1 MIRIRKFICLNI
13 EVRCVKAGR
22 SDNSELNFFE
32 KGLQDHINATF
43 VSTSY
48 SHHQKTIICD
58 APALACTRTRKFST
72 ASPEQNPRRFVAF
85 LGGLDI
91 TDGRWDTPKH
101 ELFSTLNDEH
111 KDDFYQKFAPGVE
124 KRHGPREPWHDI
136 RSKLE
141 GPIAFDVFQN
151 FLERWNKQG
160 PSAESPL
167 VDTSIMHIIKNSQLS
182 SDEDDERWSCRLLRS
197 ITDDSAAF
205 DHPHKVSYKQNKKVE
220 MSILE
225 AYVHAIRK
233 AQNFIYIENQYFYGS
248 SYMWDCLNKPSCHH
262 IIPSEIAHKIASQIR
277 NHKRFVAYIVV
288 PMFPEGDPASGPLQE
303 ILNYQHKTMEMMY
316 KIIASALNEVGS
328 RQEPKDYLFFLCP
341 AKRESHDTHMSTLEK
356 PVEGVDT
363 PMAVKLRE
371 SLRCPI
377 YVHSK
382 MMIVDDVY
390 IIVGSANINQR
401 SMAGTRDTEIAVS
414 GRQDKYGID
423 NPSGDISA
431 FRKSLFNEHFVEWHK
446 EFEEPSSMECVKKVQ
461 KLILENWTNYMGPS
475 GSVTKGHMLPYP
487 VFVKPD
493 GKLTDFI
500 GIQDGCFPDFDAK
513 IKGKRINLSLT
524 NQHQRVLT

>member
-1 MIRIRKFICLNI
+1 MICIRKFICLNI

-136 RSKLE
+136 HSKLE

-160 PSAESPL
+160 LPAESPL

-182 SDEDDERWSCRLLRS
+182 SDEDDDVDKVAGGSDQLDHDLQYSES
-197 ITDDSAAF
+197 IS
-205 DHPHKVSYKQNKKVE
+205 P
-220 MSILE
+220 
-225 AYVHAIRK
+225 
-233 AQNFIYIENQYFYGS
+233 
-248 SYMWDCLNKPSCHH
+248 
-262 IIPSEIAHKIASQIR
+262 
-277 NHKRFVAYIVV
+277 
-288 PMFPEGDPASGPLQE
+288 
-303 ILNYQHKTMEMMY
+303 
-316 KIIASALNEVGS
+316 KII
-328 RQEPKDYLFFLCP
+328 
-341 AKRESHDTHMSTLEK
+341 
-356 PVEGVDT
+356 
-363 PMAVKLRE
+363 
-371 SLRCPI
+371 
-377 YVHSK
+377 
-382 MMIVDDVY
+382 
-390 IIVGSANINQR
+390 
-401 SMAGTRDTEIAVS
+401 
-414 GRQDKYGID
+414 
-423 NPSGDISA
+423 
-431 FRKSLFNEHFVEWHK
+431 
-446 EFEEPSSMECVKKVQ
+446 
-461 KLILENWTNYMGPS
+461 
-475 GSVTKGHMLPYP
+475 
-487 VFVKPD
+487 
-493 GKLTDFI
+493 
-500 GIQDGCFPDFDAK
+500 
-513 IKGKRINLSLT
+513 
-524 NQHQRVLT
+524 

>member
-1 MIRIRKFICLNI
+1 
-13 EVRCVKAGR
+13 
-22 SDNSELNFFE
+22 
-32 KGLQDHINATF
+32 
-43 VSTSY
+43 
-48 SHHQKTIICD
+48 
-58 APALACTRTRKFST
+58 
-72 ASPEQNPRRFVAF
+72 
-85 LGGLDI
+85 
-91 TDGRWDTPKH
+91 
-101 ELFSTLNDEH
+101 
-111 KDDFYQKFAPGVE
+111 
-124 KRHGPREPWHDI
+124 
-136 RSKLE
+136 
-141 GPIAFDVFQN
+141 
-151 FLERWNKQG
+151 
-160 PSAESPL
+160 
-167 VDTSIMHIIKNSQLS
+167 
-182 SDEDDERWSCRLLRS
+182 
-197 ITDDSAAF
+197 
-205 DHPHKVSYKQNKKVE
+205 
-220 MSILE
+220 
-225 AYVHAIRK
+225 
-233 AQNFIYIENQYFYGS
+233 
-248 SYMWDCLNKPSCHH
+248 
-262 IIPSEIAHKIASQIR
+262 
-277 NHKRFVAYIVV
+277 
-288 PMFPEGDPASGPLQE
+288 MFPEGDPASSPLQE

-461 KLILENWTNYMGPS
+461 KLILENWTNYMGPP

-487 VFVKPD
+487 VTVKHD